1 MDHLFVAE
9 IEKSLGWDDASG
21 LGTRFAHGKLNDK
34 QLLARLL
41 TPHRLLDS
49 IMRRSLSAPQFRCF
63 QDGSELHPGRYF
75 ADEIGQ
81 RGQLIRMADMPKLGE
96 LLRAGC
102 TMILDEV
109 EFFDPTMEVA
119 CRALQWWSRELVQVN
134 AYLTTQDT
142 TGFAMHW
149 DDHDV
154 VALQLADAK
163 AWEVRGLS
171 RPAPMYRDAAPNTE
185 PSEHLVWSGTM
196 TPGDL
201 IHIPR
206 GYWHQA
212 SRADLGAG
220 FSLHVT
226 FGFVKRTG
234 VDWLNWLADQSRAEE
249 IFRHDLDRPPSA
261 DQQVALTNALM
272 QLARSRTPEEYLA
285 AREAQRPAARHIPPT
300 GLLGEPQNVVC
311 ITEWPPHIYD
321 RGSATE
327 VLAVGKRLIFSS
339 KAFTAL
345 RLLLSGM
352 PVNLEEACAITKVD
366 ARSLA
371 SVLIREGLCTE
382 LTPELSSG
390 YTGLVP
396 NATSSRMP

>member
-1 MDHLFVAE
+1 MIDHLLVTE
-9 IEKSLGWDDASG
+9 VEKSFGWEDASG
-21 LGTRFAHGKLNDK
+21 LGSGFAHGKLNDG
-34 QLLARLL
+34 QLPALLL
-41 TPHRLLDS
+41 TPDRLLDI

-75 ADEIGQ
+75 ADEIGR
-81 RGQLIRMADMPKLGE
+81 RGQLIRMADMPKLSE
-96 LLRAGC
+96 LLCVGC

-109 EFFDPTMEVA
+109 EFFDPIMEVA

-154 VALQLADAK
+154 VVLQLAGAK

-185 PSEHLVWSGTM
+185 ASEHLVWSGTM
-196 TPGDL
+196 MPGDL

-212 SRADLGAG
+212 TRADLGAG

-234 VDWLNWLADQSRAEE
+234 VDWLSWLADQSRAEE

-261 DQQVALTNALM
+261 DQQAALTSALIE
-272 QLARSRTPEEYLA
+272 LARSRTTEHYLT
-285 AREAQRPAARHIPPT
+285 ARETQRPAARHMPPT
-300 GLLGEPQNVVC
+300 GLFGEPEKLTFASQAL
-311 ITEWPPHIYD
+311 P
-321 RGSATE
+321 
-327 VLAVGKRLIFSS
+327 
-339 KAFTAL
+339 AL

-352 PVNLEEACAITKVD
+352 PVNLADAAAAMGVD
-366 ARSLA
+366 TRRLA
-371 SVLIREGLCTE
+371 GVLMREGLCTE

-390 YTGLVP
+390 YTGLVLAARSWKTP
-396 NATSSRMP
+396 